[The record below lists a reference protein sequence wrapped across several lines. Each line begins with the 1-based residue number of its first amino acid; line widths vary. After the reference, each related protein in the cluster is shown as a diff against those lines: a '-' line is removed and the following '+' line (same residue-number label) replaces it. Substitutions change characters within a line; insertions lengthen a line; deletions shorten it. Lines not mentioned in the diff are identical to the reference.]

1 MKKIFTLIAAALMAV
16 SANAALSTVASF
28 TVTEGNPV
36 DGSEIAGTNCTVQ
49 LHAAELKANV
59 VTASILGAS
68 LNTETKYVQID
79 FADAL
84 EAGDIVYF
92 SYFVGSDPKADN
104 TEGISVSN
112 LKVDAEGYQELAK
125 FYVQKA
131 DKKNVVTT
139 GYVAQGG
146 EKKFIVYKLSST
158 TMFQAI
164 NVVRGYSSTIDFTN
178 PALSTKEVAEAN
190 IMDAVNLTI
199 DDSKDGD
206 SDVTLWKNTAGGT
219 ATSFSFITAPL
230 SFSYKNNS
238 AGKNP
243 LKGRVTGI
251 QFNSKDV
258 YLKITCNV
266 GAKIIITPGSY
277 AKDNIGG
284 KYELTGATVDGASA
298 ETATT
303 LTIPASST
311 DPVTLTATAAGV
323 TLKVLNAGIFA
334 KVEIKNPTTGIETL
348 KAAKAAKDGAIYNLA
363 GQKVGKDF
371 KGLVIKNGVKV
382 VNK

>member
-1 MKKIFTLIAAALMAV
+1 MKKIFTLIAAVFMAV
-16 SANAALSTVASF
+16 SANAALETVASF
-28 TVTEGNPV
+28 TAASTNAV
-36 DGSEIAGTNCTVQ
+36 DGTDIAGTNCTVQ
-49 LHAAELKANV
+49 LHAAEMKQNAV
-59 VTASILGAS
+59 DGTKYGAS
-68 LNTETKYVQID
+68 LNTDTKYVQID
-79 FADAL
+79 LNDAL
-84 EAGDIVYF
+84 QAGDVVFF
-92 SYFVGSDPKADN
+92 SYFVGSNPAADN

-112 LKVDAEGYQELAK
+112 KKTGEEDYKELAK
-125 FYVQKA
+125 LYVQKA
-131 DKKNVVTT
+131 DQKNIVS
-139 GYVAQGG
+139 GAYIAAGG
-146 EKKFIVYKLSST
+146 EKKFIIYKLAST
-158 TMFQAI
+158 TMFYAV
-164 NVVRGYSSTIDFTN
+164 NVVRGYGSSIDFTN

-323 TLKVLNAGIFA
+323 TLKVVNAGIFA

-348 KAAKAAKDGAIYNLA
+348 KSAKAIQNGATYNVA
-363 GQKVGKDF
+363 GQQVSAAY
-371 KGLVIKNGVKV
+371 KGLVIKDGKKF